1 MVSSLI
7 TTSYFFLSLCLIMMF
22 SYTYSFS
29 HSFVIVSILWLFIPN
44 SITEAVPYYNAHRC
58 INETTYTPNSTFQ
71 SNLILLL
78 SSLSSNANSI
88 TGFYN
93 TTAGLDAPDVA
104 YGVFL
109 CRGDIAGAKGC
120 QDCVAH
126 AVKEIQQYCPNQKKA
141 IIWYHECMLRYA
153 NKSFFSTMEQAPDAY
168 FYTDL
173 WGTVNNITEQ
183 DRFDQLVG
191 ETVDDLATRASND
204 ESGIVT
210 RFATQ
215 KVDFSAYWKIYS
227 LAQCT
232 PDISGSDCN
241 GCLRHAITY
250 FQRCCVGKQ
259 GGRVFLP
266 SCNIRFEVKPFY
278 NSSIAPAPLP
288 TPISPPPPAPTPLTS
303 PKGKGKISSQTIIA
317 IVVSVVS
324 VVLLSVGCCFLV
336 RRARKRY
343 YTIEEENVGNEIT
356 TVNSLQFDLGT
367 IEAATNNFS
376 IDNKIG
382 QGGFGQV
389 YKGTLPNGKEV
400 AVKRLS
406 KSSGQGATEFKNE
419 VIVVAKLQHRN
430 LARLMGFCLAREEKI
445 LIYEYVRNKSLD
457 YFLFDPE
464 KQGQLD
470 WSRRYNIIGGI
481 ARGMLYLHEDSR
493 LRIIHRDL
501 KASNILL
508 DGDMN
513 PKISDFG
520 MAKIFGVD
528 QSKGNTSRIVGTF
541 GYMSPEYVMH
551 GQFSVKSDVFS
562 FGVLVLETISG
573 KKNSDFFQSGH
584 EDGLL
589 SYAWK
594 QWRNGTPLEL
604 MDSTLKS
611 SYSRNEVVRCI
622 HIGLMCVQ
630 EDMEVRPS
638 MASVSLMLS
647 SLSVSLPLPQKP
659 AFFAHSRA
667 EYLSMQPT
675 SKSREWSVN
684 EASITELY
692 PR

>member
-29 HSFVIVSILWLFIPN
+29 NSFVIVSILWLFIPN
-44 SITEAVPYYNAHRC
+44 SITEAAPSYRAHIC
-58 INETTYTPNSTFQ
+58 TNETTYTPNSTFQ
-71 SNLILLL
+71 SNLNLLL

-109 CRGDIAGAKGC
+109 CRGDIAGANGC
-120 QDCVAH
+120 QDCVAD
-126 AVKEIQQYCPNQKKA
+126 AVKEIVQQYCPNQKKA
-141 IIWYHECMLRYA
+141 FIWYDECMLRYA
-153 NKSFFSTMEQAPDAY
+153 NQSFFSAMEEWPPMY
-168 FYTDL
+168 L
-173 WGTVNNITEQ
+173 WNLYNITER
-183 DRFDQLVG
+183 DRFEQLLG
-191 ETVDDLATRASND
+191 ETVDDLVTRASND
-204 ESGIVT
+204 ESGNVT

-215 KVDFSAYWKIYS
+215 KVNFSAFQKIYS

-241 GCLRHAITY
+241 RCLRQAITY
-250 FQRCCVGKQ
+250 FPICCDGKQ
-259 GGRVFLP
+259 GGRVLLP
-266 SCNIRFEVKPFY
+266 SCNIRFEVAPFY
-278 NSSIAPAPLP
+278 SSIPTAPPP
-288 TPISPPPPAPTPLTS
+288 TPILLSPPPPAPTPSTS

-317 IVVSVVS
+317 IVASIVS

-336 RRARKRY
+336 RRAREWY
-343 YTIEEENVGNEIT
+343 YNIEEENVGNEIT

-389 YKGTLPNGKEV
+389 YKGTLPSGQEV

-430 LARLMGFCLAREEKI
+430 LARLMGFCLAGEEKI

-528 QSKGNTSRIVGTF
+528 QSQGNTSKIVGTLL
-541 GYMSPEYVMH
+541 GNNGGM
-551 GQFSVKSDVFS
+551 
-562 FGVLVLETISG
+562 
-573 KKNSDFFQSGH
+573 GH
-584 EDGLL
+584 H
-589 SYAWK
+589 W
-594 QWRNGTPLEL
+594 N
-604 MDSTLKS
+604 
-611 SYSRNEVVRCI
+611 
-622 HIGLMCVQ
+622 
-630 EDMEVRPS
+630 
-638 MASVSLMLS
+638 
-647 SLSVSLPLPQKP
+647 
-659 AFFAHSRA
+659 
-667 EYLSMQPT
+667 
-675 SKSREWSVN
+675 
-684 EASITELY
+684 
-692 PR
+692 